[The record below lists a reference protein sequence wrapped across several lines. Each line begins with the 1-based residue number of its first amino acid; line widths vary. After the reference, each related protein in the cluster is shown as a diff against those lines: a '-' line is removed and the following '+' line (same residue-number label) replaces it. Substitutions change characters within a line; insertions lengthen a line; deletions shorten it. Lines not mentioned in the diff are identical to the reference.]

1 MNDAVSIFCISK
13 HCHGVVFYDTSP
25 RKPQTMQ
32 NYAECIKYKHKG
44 WVIIIG
50 KFYDFCINNGLDG
63 FANKL
68 AFASLH
74 GWQAAATHQ
83 SIVKYLKYNV
93 HFGECVNL
101 PKR

>member
-1 MNDAVSIFCISK
+1 
-13 HCHGVVFYDTSP
+13 
-25 RKPQTMQ
+25 MQ
-32 NYAECIKYKHKG
+32 NYVEYIKHKQKG
-44 WVIIIG
+44 WVIIMGEI
-50 KFYDFCINNGLDG
+50 YDFCINNGLDG

-83 SIVKYLKYNV
+83 SIVKYLKYNLL
-93 HFGECVNL
+93 FCECVNL

>member
-1 MNDAVSIFCISK
+1 M
-13 HCHGVVFYDTSP
+13 
-25 RKPQTMQ
+25 
-32 NYAECIKYKHKG
+32 
-44 WVIIIG
+44 G
-50 KFYDFCINNGLDG
+50 KIYDFCINNGLDG

-93 HFGECVNL
+93 QFGECVNL

>member
-1 MNDAVSIFCISK
+1 MWHFKTLSRGS
-13 HCHGVVFYDTSP
+13 FYVTSP
-25 RKPQTMQ
+25 RQPQTMQ

-44 WVIIIG
+44 WVIIMG
-50 KFYDFCINNGLDG
+50 KIYDFCINNGLDG

-83 SIVKYLKYNV
+83 SIVKYLKYNLL
-93 HFGECVNL
+93 FSECVNL